1 MLRQKNVDEKNRWA
15 GSAVL
20 GCRCLIIRV
29 MALNSRALTQYGG
42 GRGGVVSK
50 IKRFRQTPL
59 SNIDVMGRNYYFKKY
74 CKILYLKKRFQMLS
88 KIILNVVIVKKI
100 YINDCSIYCLM
111 SSAKNVA

>member
-42 GRGGVVSK
+42 GRGGGGVE
-50 IKRFRQTPL
+50 
-59 SNIDVMGRNYYFKKY
+59 N
-74 CKILYLKKRFQMLS
+74 
-88 KIILNVVIVKKI
+88 KKI
-100 YINDCSIYCLM
+100 
-111 SSAKNVA
+111 SANPPVKYRCNGEELLF